1 MLKLLLF
8 LSLLLI
14 EPVIIDIKVRGMV
27 CSFCAQGI
35 KNYISK
41 LEAVESVKVDLKK
54 GVIIITI
61 KDKVPLD
68 LIEVRKI
75 ITDSGYQ
82 VVK

>member
-1 MLKLLLF
+1 MYRILLF
-8 LSLLLI
+8 LSLVFAMPTYVQI
-14 EPVIIDIKVRGMV
+14 EVKGMV

-35 KNYISK
+35 KKNISK
-41 LEAVESVKVDLKK
+41 LEAVDNVKVDLKK

-82 VVK
+82 VVE

>member
-1 MLKLLLF
+1 MYKILLF
-8 LSLLLI
+8 LSLVFAMPTSVQI
-14 EPVIIDIKVRGMV
+14 EVKGMV

-35 KNYISK
+35 NKNISK
-41 LEAVESVKVDLKK
+41 LEAVENVKVDLKK
-54 GVIIITI
+54 GVITITI